1 MESNTIQQSQRAR
14 QQRFLACYGACG
26 SLTRAARW
34 SKIHRH
40 THYDWMKNSPDYPGA
55 FAEAERLAARTL
67 QDEAVRRAHEGI
79 KKAVY
84 YKGKIVGYET
94 EFSDSLM
101 ITMLKATDPEKFRD
115 RSDQRHSG
123 PSGEKL
129 PDFNDFVTAF
139 AKERAKE
146 G

>member
-1 MESNTIQQSQRAR
+1 MTPDGILQSQRAR
-14 QQRFLACYGACG
+14 QRRFLACYAACG

-34 SKIHRH
+34 SKIHRQ
-40 THYDWMKNSPDYPGA
+40 THYDWMKNIPEYPGE
-55 FAEAERLAARTL
+55 FATAEKLAARTL
-67 QDEAVRRAHEGI
+67 QDEAVRRAHEGV

-84 YKGKIVGYET
+84 YKGKVVGYET
-94 EFSDSLM
+94 EFSDTLM

-115 RSDQRHSG
+115 RSDNRHSG
-123 PSGEKL
+123 ADGSKL
-129 PDFNDFVTAF
+129 PDFNDFVAAF